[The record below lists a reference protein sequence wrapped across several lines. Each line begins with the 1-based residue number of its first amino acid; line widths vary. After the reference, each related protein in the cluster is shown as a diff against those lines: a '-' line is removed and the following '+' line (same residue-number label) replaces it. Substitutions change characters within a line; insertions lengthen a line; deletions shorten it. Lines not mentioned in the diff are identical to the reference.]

1 MAAMRDRAALAFAPS
16 VVKQP
21 VFGEVLAAAVINTF
35 PSQLLHCF
43 VLPISRL
50 TGNKKQQN
58 GCEICNET
66 RYIANVK

>member
-21 VFGEVLAAAVINTF
+21 VFGELLTAAINKC

-43 VLPISRL
+43 VLPILIRKEK
-50 TGNKKQQN
+50 T
-58 GCEICNET
+58 
-66 RYIANVK
+66 ANWVRNM